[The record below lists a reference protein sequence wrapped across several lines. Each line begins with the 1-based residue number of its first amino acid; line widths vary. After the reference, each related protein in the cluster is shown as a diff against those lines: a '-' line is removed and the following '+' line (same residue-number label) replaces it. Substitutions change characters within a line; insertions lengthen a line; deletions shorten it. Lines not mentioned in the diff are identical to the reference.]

1 MLSSLVG
8 QRFAWECAGCLVT
21 LLERHLF
28 ELTQLCSLC
37 LQTAKVLADA
47 VIPNEYGIDDQQKL
61 RIGSKICSALMGK
74 LLADLANMRD
84 ESIQTAVS
92 QVVWDVVSVQNC
104 MAQ

>member
-1 MLSSLVG
+1 MCWL
-8 QRFAWECAGCLVT
+8 FT
-21 LLERHLF
+21 LLERHLS
-28 ELTQLCSLC
+28 ELTQLCSQC

-92 QVVWDVVSVQNC
+92 QVVWDVC
-104 MAQ
+104 